1 MKSGIP
7 THAYWEDRIHR
18 AEIEKR
24 LRWCGT
30 VERRVLLARNPKAS
44 IQKHSGSKV
53 PHILIIIAILI
64 GLACVMT
71 YLVPAGRYE
80 MNSAGQAIPGTFS
93 YVENTPINFWSALLM
108 VKDGISQASS
118 IIALLL
124 VTGGAIAVIISTGA
138 FEELL
143 NYGIYKL
150 QERSV
155 TVLVPSIVVLMSLV
169 GCFAAVD
176 SLISF
181 VTIGVIIC
189 KRLRL
194 DRIVAMAMFYLG
206 YLIGQGASFT
216 STLLMTFQG
225 LADVPLLSGMGMRVI
240 IWLIFTVINAAYC
253 TWYAIRISKDPSKSL
268 TGEILE
274 PDEDMEELTEVRF
287 PVRAVIVIGV
297 MFLCYL
303 VFSYGARNYGWDYAH
318 MMAIMTLDA
327 VFSATVYWLP
337 ANDTS
342 KTFLNGAQ
350 SMGGIALIMG
360 CARVI
365 GSILTTGNI
374 IHTIAHGASAI
385 IGNFGLAT
393 AGLGILIFTLLFNF
407 VIPSGTSKAAIMI
420 PLLTPIGD
428 ICGLTR
434 QVVAL
439 AYQLGD
445 SLTNT
450 LTPLS
455 GTLMGSLDLAKVD
468 YTKWIRYAAPLMG
481 ILAIVAGAFVSI
493 LAAISWVG

>member
-1 MKSGIP
+1 MSRPAKAVSQKS
-7 THAYWEDRIHR
+7 
-18 AEIEKR
+18 
-24 LRWCGT
+24 
-30 VERRVLLARNPKAS
+30 
-44 IQKHSGSKV
+44 SGSKV
-53 PHILIIIAILI
+53 PHILIIIAFLI
-64 GLACVMT
+64 ALACLLT
-71 YLVPAGRYE
+71 YIVPAGLYE
-80 MNSAGQAIPGTFS
+80 MNESGQAIPGTFS
-93 YVENTPINFWSALLM
+93 YVENTPINLWSALLM
-108 VKDGISQASS
+108 VKDGVSQASS

-155 TVLVPSIVVLMSLV
+155 SVLVPSIVVLMSLV

-181 VTIGVIIC
+181 VTVGVVIC

-216 STLLMTFQG
+216 STLVMTFQG
-225 LADVPLLSGMGMRVI
+225 LAGVPLLSGMGIRVI
-240 IWLIFTVINAAYC
+240 IWIIFTAINAAYC
-253 TWYAIRISKDPSKSL
+253 TCYALRISRDPSKSL
-268 TGEILE
+268 VGEILE
-274 PDEDMEELTEVRF
+274 PDDDMEELTEVKF
-287 PVRAVIVIGV
+287 PVRALVVIGV
-297 MFLCYL
+297 MFLCYMI
-303 VFSYGARNYGWDYAH
+303 FSYCAQNYGWDYEH

-327 VFSATVYWLP
+327 IFSAIVYRLP
-337 ANDTS
+337 ANATS

-365 GSILTTGNI
+365 GNVLTDGHI
-374 IHTIAHGASAI
+374 IHTIAYHASNI
-385 IGNFGLAT
+385 IGNFGLAM
-393 AGLGILIFTLLFNF
+393 AGIGILIFTLLFNLM
-407 VIPSGTSKAAIMI
+407 IPSGTSKAAIMM

-455 GTLMGSLDLAKVD
+455 GPLVGSLDLAKVD
-468 YTKWIRYAAPLMG
+468 YTKWVRYAAPLMG
-481 ILAIVAGAFVSI
+481 ILAVVSLLFVSV